1 MIEKPWGRLAGV
13 RPLKPL
19 HKLLDEGFDYEASFN
34 SMQKQYG
41 ISEKKFD
48 LLWRVAAVERPVL
61 LESSDP
67 GLFSVYIGIPFCP
80 TRCLYCSFPSHSLQ
94 DLGELRSLFVDTL
107 ISEITSTG
115 SLVKSLGIQ
124 PYSIYLGGG
133 TPTSLTASELDRVLD
148 ALHTSIPGR
157 CRELT
162 VEAGRPETLSGAH
175 FEILNKHQVGRISVN
190 PQSMHSVTL
199 HTIGRCHSPGEVV
212 TAVKD
217 ARLTGI
223 PVVNMDLI
231 VGLPGEDTSMVVET
245 VNQVLALSPENITI
259 HVFSRKRGSLFNENR
274 QAFTLPDAEE
284 ATAMHTAVTSMLE
297 PDYRPYYLYRQREIL
312 GGLENIGYSLPG
324 TECLYN
330 IVMIEERHN
339 ILGLGCGATSK
350 FVSGRFPLKN
360 MASPKDVR
368 IYLERATQLIHSR
381 SEELKR
387 RLRK

>member
-19 HKLLDEGFDYEASFN
+19 HKLLDEGFDYETSYN
-34 SMQKQYG
+34 NMQKQYA
-41 ISEKKFD
+41 ISKEKFD

-61 LESSDP
+61 LESSNP

-94 DLGELRSLFVDTL
+94 ELGELRSLFVDTL

-124 PYSIYLGGG
+124 TYSVYLGGG
-133 TPTSLTASELDRVLD
+133 TPTSLTASELDQVLD
-148 ALHTSIPGR
+148 ALYCSLPGR
-157 CRELT
+157 WRELT
-162 VEAGRPETLSGAH
+162 VEAGRPETLTGAH
-175 FEILNKHQVGRISVN
+175 FEILKKHHVSRISVN
-190 PQSMHSVTL
+190 PQSMHALTL
-199 HTIGRCHSPGEVV
+199 QTIGRCHSPGEVV

-223 PVVNMDLI
+223 PVINMDLI
-231 VGLPGEDTSMVVET
+231 VGLPGEDTSMVMDT
-245 VNQVLALSPENITI
+245 VSQVLALAPENITV
-259 HVFSRKRGSLFNENR
+259 HVFSRKRGSIFNEHR
-274 QAFTLPDAEE
+274 ESFTLPDAKE
-284 ATAMHTAVTSMLE
+284 ATAMHTAVASMLE
-297 PDYRPYYLYRQREIL
+297 SDYRPYYLYRQREIL

-350 FVSGRFPLKN
+350 FAGGQFPLKN
-360 MASPKDVR
+360 LGSPKDVR
-368 IYLERATQLIHSR
+368 IYLERAKQLIHTR
-381 SEELKR
+381 SEEIKR
-387 RLRK
+387 RLNK